1 MEISATS
8 VFDAFTRAVDAAQC
22 LDAAKELFDMAGFS
36 HVWLVSGRRGD
47 RSKTVLLASTL
58 PDEFIGPT
66 VWGDMLDHAV
76 QSGFP
81 AVWNSKGSGRS
92 APPTAGSVVGL
103 GHGLLIPLAGP
114 GSMISV
120 VGAGRVES
128 APGDGAYRAL
138 PIACLIALC
147 WIRAAAL
154 ATSGDE
160 SALTARERECL
171 IWAAQGKTSWET
183 ARILDVAEVTVNFHL
198 KNVVKKL
205 GVANRVQAV
214 AQAVTNGLIEL

>member
-8 VFDAFTRAVDAAQC
+8 VFDAFTRAAGAAQC
-22 LDAAKELFDMAGFS
+22 LEAAQELFKRAGFN

-58 PDEFIGPT
+58 PDELIGPT
-66 VWGDMLDHAV
+66 VWDDMVEHAV
-76 QSGFP
+76 VSGFP
-81 AVWNSKGSGRS
+81 AVWNGASSGRAALS
-92 APPTAGSVVGL
+92 TSGSVAGL
-103 GHGLLIPLAGP
+103 GHGLLIPLVGP

-120 VGAGRVES
+120 VGAGKVES
-128 APGDGAYRAL
+128 APDDIAYRAL

-147 WIRAAAL
+147 WIRASAQVMP
-154 ATSGDE
+154 SDE
-160 SALTARERECL
+160 TLLTARERECL

-205 GVANRVQAV
+205 GVSNRVQAV
-214 AQAVTNGLIEL
+214 AQAVTDGLIEL